1 MATFNT
7 KIKMKAI
14 NHIIIKNTLKYGLAA
29 LLVVLL
35 SLGTSCKKY
44 LEVDPTNVLAIKTY
58 DDVKALMGSY
68 LKSFV
73 TMNHSLSGTTIPY
86 KNNTAKMVFQF
97 YSDDLDYE
105 RYLTNPFGRNN
116 RAVFN
121 NSLNWK
127 EPTSS
132 GIIWKEYY
140 KNIGFF
146 NTIMT
151 ELGRLEGI
159 SSDEYNLIAGE
170 AKVLRARYLFK
181 LMQYFAPYQVAELG
195 LPINLDAEAVGSYD
209 SNRKTQAETYDII
222 IKELNEV
229 LNYSTAPKDGY
240 SIYYD
245 KKIINAILAQVHHY
259 KGGSAAG
266 VAGDYDLAI
275 DHAQKAMEGR
285 QLEGLDNYDPM
296 SSANGT
302 GFYKNQPSA
311 LMVHIYST
319 PSRGLQSI
327 IGIPLFGAT
336 TIMYS
341 TQQLYDLYADKD
353 VRKAYFF
360 DDAKGITK
368 FEHPGSNGLDMNF
381 IFRTAEL
388 HLIIAE
394 SYARKGDAA
403 EAKNWYERFMKNRV
417 RDYQYQGEDI
427 LSSIMTERRKE
438 FCFEDDMR
446 WLDLTR
452 TQKGWQRKALDK
464 TDNSM
469 YTLADGDYR
478 FCFPIPLEE
487 ELQYNKIKQNPG
499 WGNL

>member
-1 MATFNT
+1 
-7 KIKMKAI
+7 MKAV
-14 NHIIIKNTLKYGLAA
+14 NHIIIKDKLKSGISFLIII
-29 LLVVLL
+29 LL
-35 SLGTSCKKY
+35 SLGISCEKY
-44 LEVDPTNVLAIKTY
+44 LEVEPTNVLAVKTY

-73 TMNHSLSGTTIPY
+73 TMSHSLNGTTIPY

-105 RYLTNPFGRNN
+105 RYLSNPYGRNN
-116 RAVFN
+116 RGLFN
-121 NSLNWK
+121 NSLNWQ
-127 EPTSS
+127 EPTSA

-151 ELGRLEGI
+151 ELDRLKGI
-159 SSDEYNLIAGE
+159 SQDEYNLIAGE
-170 AKVLRARYLFK
+170 AKVLRAQYLFK
-181 LMQYFAPYQVAELG
+181 LMQYFAPYQVADLG
-195 LPINLDAEAVGSYD
+195 LPVNLDAEAVGSYN

-222 IKELNEV
+222 IAELNEV
-229 LNYSTAPKDGY
+229 LNYGTSPKEGY

-245 KKIINAILAQVHHY
+245 KKIINAILAKVYHY

-266 VAGDYDLAI
+266 VNGDYDLAI
-275 DHAQKAMEGR
+275 AHAKKAMEGR

-296 SSANGT
+296 SSTTGR
-302 GFYKNQPSA
+302 GFYKDQPSA
-311 LMVHIYST
+311 LMVHVYSAS
-319 PSRGLQSI
+319 SRGLQSI
-327 IGIPLFGAT
+327 IGIPDFGAST
-336 TIMYS
+336 MQYS
-341 TQQLYDLYADKD
+341 TQQLYDLYDEKD
-353 VRKAYFF
+353 VRKDYFF
-360 DDAKGITK
+360 NNIKGIIK
-368 FEHPGSNGLDMNF
+368 FEHPSSYGLDMNF
-381 IFRTAEL
+381 LFRIAEL

-394 SYARKGDAA
+394 SYSHKGDVV
-403 EAKNWYERFMKNRV
+403 EAKNWYETFMKNRV
-417 RDYQYQGEDI
+417 WDYQYQGEDV
-427 LSSIMTERRKE
+427 LSSIMAERRKE

-452 TQKGWQRKALDK
+452 TQKGWERKALDK

-469 YTLADGDYR
+469 YTLTDGDYR

-499 WGNL
+499 WGDL